1 MQGLRGGESLRCE
14 QNLSQLPDTRVTRAS
29 QQPRW
34 AYFRAGR
41 GGRDVQEGVD
51 SQSPRVPR
59 CARLSRNGRS
69 ACNLITAGLLR
80 SQSAN
85 PQQSP
90 ARSRAN
96 VGGLH
101 LGGRRP
107 VHTFPSAG
115 AAARSPEGAGCARTR
130 ASGRRASP
138 FLTENTK
145 GGQRRQAGVHA
156 AGGEPLQRATPGGC
170 GGPRPGHQGGR
181 FWWVT
186 RARSN
191 RNRGARKR
199 VQSGPESQNP
209 ES

>member
-1 MQGLRGGESLRCE
+1 MLQVLYICVFTHLD
-14 QNLSQLPDTRVTRAS
+14 N
-29 QQPRW
+29 
-34 AYFRAGR
+34 
-41 GGRDVQEGVD
+41 
-51 SQSPRVPR
+51 QSPRVPR

-90 ARSRAN
+90 ARSRVN
-96 VGGLH
+96 VGSLH

-130 ASGRRASP
+130 ASGRQASP
-138 FLTENTK
+138 FLTENAK

-156 AGGEPLQRATPGGC
+156 AGGEPLQRATPSGC

-181 FWWVT
+181 FRQVT
-186 RARSN
+186 RARGN